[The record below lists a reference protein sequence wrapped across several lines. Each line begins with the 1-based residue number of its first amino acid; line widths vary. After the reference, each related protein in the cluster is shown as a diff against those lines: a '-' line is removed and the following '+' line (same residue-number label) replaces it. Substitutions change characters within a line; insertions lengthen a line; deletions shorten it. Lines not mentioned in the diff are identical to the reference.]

1 MWGAASFSHSILG
14 EVGERIVDVSHG
26 LFGSQISLLFR
37 LEPKSG
43 ELMALAASG
52 ATEPQPLGAQSLTEG
67 LEETLTRA
75 LRLAGTKH
83 KAHEGIGSL
92 AQERGLDLVKG
103 R

>member
-14 EVGERIVDVSHG
+14 EVGQRIVDVSHG

-52 ATEPQPLGAQSLTEG
+52 ATEPQPLGPPEPDRRVGGDAHARSSHGWDKAQDPRKDRVTG
-67 LEETLTRA
+67 P
-75 LRLAGTKH
+75 G
-83 KAHEGIGSL
+83 
-92 AQERGLDLVKG
+92 KG
-103 R
+103 A

>member
-1 MWGAASFSHSILG
+1 MWGAASSSYSILG
-14 EVGERIVDVSHG
+14 EVGQRIVDVSHG
-26 LFGSQISLLFR
+26 LFGSQVSLLFR

-43 ELMALAASG
+43 ELHG
-52 ATEPQPLGAQSLTEG
+52 AGSLQGHRPQPLGPQSLTEG

-75 LRLAGTKH
+75 LRLAGTKR
-83 KAHEGIGSL
+83 KTHEGIGSL